1 MITKDVIPRRLCL
14 GLHFQ
19 KNNLLRLEISDEL
32 DDIRGETATL
42 TGGT

>member
-1 MITKDVIPRRLCL
+1 MITQDMILRRMCF

-19 KNNLLRLEISDEL
+19 KINLLQLEISDEL
-32 DDIRGETATL
+32 ADIRGEKATL

>member
-1 MITKDVIPRRLCL
+1 MITKDMIPRRLCL

-19 KNNLLRLEISDEL
+19 KINLLQLEISDEL
-32 DDIRGETATL
+32 ADIRSDKATL